1 MVHLRIQATCLNRT
15 LEDKA
20 GNMPKTLSIKNQI
33 SFDYIQYSRNKSTP
47 TRCLAHGGISGYFE
61 SRCERMNAFTAAV
74 SATASCNVMGSR
86 MTAVT
91 RAPGITAPS
100 SCDGEGAVSKAA

>member
-20 GNMPKTLSIKNQI
+20 GNMPKTLSIKSQI

-47 TRCLAHGGISGYFE
+47 TRCLAHGGISGYF
-61 SRCERMNAFTAAV
+61 AFTAAV

-100 SCDGEGAVSKAA
+100 SCDGEGAVPKAA